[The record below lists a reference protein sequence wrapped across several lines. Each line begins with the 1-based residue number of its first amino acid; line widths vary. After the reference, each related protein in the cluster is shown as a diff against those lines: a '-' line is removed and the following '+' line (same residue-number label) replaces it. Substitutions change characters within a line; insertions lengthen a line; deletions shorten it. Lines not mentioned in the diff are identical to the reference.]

1 MESSSQNDS
10 SGMTQEVANLEV
22 VSETENVSSQLSEI
36 ASEVG
41 KLEVAEGNSSQT
53 KIADDEQQTE
63 AGSSSSTSSSVSSES
78 TSGSG
83 DKNSSSDCSSSTTE
97 EKTPEE
103 PAKRKRKRKR
113 KRKKKTV
120 DSAPPQRPFLARYK
134 KLKLMEP
141 KILPKSHIRFDDE
154 CLPDVATSEYNLKP
168 RIIQALIRNL
178 TVLEDLEESSR
189 SESHEVEPP
198 TQKITPE
205 PIISLKPRIIKAIIV

>member
-1 MESSSQNDS
+1 MEPYTSQSS

-41 KLEVAEGNSSQT
+41 ELEVAEGNSSQT

-63 AGSSSSTSSSVSSES
+63 AGSSSQASSSSSGSSES
-78 TSGSG
+78 ASG
-83 DKNSSSDCSSSTTE
+83 DKNSSDSSSSTSQE
-97 EKTPEE
+97 ETPEE

-113 KRKKKTV
+113 KRRKKTV
-120 DSAPPQRPFLARYK
+120 DSVPTQRPFLARYK

-178 TVLEDLEESSR
+178 TVLEDLNESSR

-198 TQKITPE
+198 ARKITPE